1 MKSETK
7 NIMSAWL
14 NRWFSC
20 SCLLVTLLLPR
31 PGFGD
36 DLQKIMNSAQNAL
49 SMWDVD
55 AAEKYAATLLEREPK
70 LDEVLYLNGAVAFYR
85 GEYGKAAA
93 TFEKIKNLRL
103 FERDDSGYFG
113 LSKEILKQKIDFQ
126 EKASEHFRIR
136 YDKGIDEVMVPRLL
150 QRMERVR
157 AAIGEALDY
166 FPSEKV
172 LIEIYPSADAFIAA
186 SPLTEENV
194 KTSGTIALCKYGR
207 LMLTTPRSLLRGY
220 PWMDT
225 VSHEYVHYV
234 IARKWGQ
241 NVPIWMHE
249 GLAKYLE
256 ERWRSKESRYLSP
269 SFENLLA
276 RAVRTQDFVSFE
288 EMYPSFAMLPS
299 AERAQLAYAQVAS
312 LVDFIVTQRGGFLSI
327 MKMLDLLAV
336 GKDFSLVFQEVL
348 KEDVKQVLADWKKW
362 LAARGLKETEG
373 IDPISLQIVDSKK
386 KVKEQSVDRQELAQI
401 EAPSVREYLHLG
413 DLLRYRGRLRAA
425 LQEYEKAG
433 RLYPKAAPILATK
446 LAKIYN
452 ELGEF
457 SQAQAALKEVVN
469 IYPEMGL
476 PLELLADAYVGQGK
490 TALACETYGR
500 AIEINPF
507 NPRLYA
513 ALVAGYGKL
522 GEQSQQAEAQKA
534 LAILA
539 RQ

>member
-1 MKSETK
+1 ML
-7 NIMSAWL
+7 A
-14 NRWFSC
+14 
-20 SCLLVTLLLPR
+20 LLILPFR
-31 PGFGD
+31 AAAQ
-36 DLQKIMNSAQNAL
+36 DLQKAMNAAQNAL

-55 AAEKYAATLLEREPK
+55 AAEKYANELMASGSN
-70 LDEVLYLNGAVAFYR
+70 LDEVLYLYGAVLFYR
-85 GEYGKAAA
+85 GEYAKAAA
-93 TFEKIKNLRL
+93 TFEKIKTMRL
-103 FERDDSGYFG
+103 FERDESGYFG
-113 LSKEILKQKIDFQ
+113 LSKAILKQNLNFK
-126 EKASEHFRIR
+126 ETSSAHFRIHF
-136 YDKGIDEVMVPRLL
+136 DQGVDEVMVPRLL
-150 QRMERVR
+150 ERMESVR
-157 AAIGEALDY
+157 TAIGEALDY
-166 FPSEKV
+166 VPKEKV

-276 RAVRTQDFVSFE
+276 KAVRTQDFVTFE

-312 LVDFIVTQRGGFLSI
+312 LVDFIVTERGGFPTI
-327 MKMLDLLAV
+327 MKMLDLLAA
-336 GKDFSLVFQEVL
+336 GRDYQLVFQEVL
-348 KEDVKQVLADWKKW
+348 KVDVNQVLGDWKKW
-362 LAARGLKETEG
+362 LAGKKLKENDE
-373 IDPISLQIVDSKK
+373 IDPVSLLIVDSKK
-386 KVKEQSVDRQELAQI
+386 KLKEQSVDRQELAQI
-401 EAPSVREYLHLG
+401 SAPSVREYLHLG
-413 DLLRYRGRLRAA
+413 DLLRYRGRTRAA
-425 LQEYEKAG
+425 LVEYEKAS
-433 RLYPKAAPILATK
+433 RNYSKSSPILATK
-446 LAKIYN
+446 LARIYN

-457 SQAQAALKEVVN
+457 KKTQAVLKDVVT

-476 PLELLADAYVGQGK
+476 PLELLADALYGEDK
-490 TALACETYGR
+490 IDLACETYGR

-522 GEQSQQAEAQKA
+522 GNQVKQAEAQKA

-539 RQ
+539 RY